1 MALQEASSAESVRM
15 TFRYASLSVCAL
27 AVLVA
32 ACSPSGGNQTAQAP
46 PPAKPPAR
54 AAAQAEATDPA
65 VQQRVDQIN
74 KALYAAP
81 APDAGGAA
89 SNTTASVPN
98 TTAGASNTTGPG
110 AAAPPAPDP
119 MLMKAEVLLA
129 RAGFSPGVI
138 DGTPGTNLRHAVA
151 AFAQARG
158 LQSDGDITPAV
169 WAALNAPGSQPV
181 AATYTVTQAD
191 VDGPYYPDVGEDLW
205 KLSQLEHAG
214 YSTPLEML
222 AERFHMS
229 QEALQALNPGADFGK
244 AGKVLAVAQ
253 VGDVSLPKIDH
264 IQVDKA
270 KASVTAYDKDDKLI
284 AFAPATVGSPE
295 RPSPSGTHKVKGV
308 ARNPT
313 YVYDPKKL
321 TWGPKKHGKFTVQ
334 SGPNNPVGLVWIALD
349 APSYGLHGS
358 PGPKLIGK
366 TGSHGCVR
374 MTNWDALEMADAVKP
389 GVVVTFL
396 NQRGG

>member
-1 MALQEASSAESVRM
+1 M
-15 TFRYASLSVCAL
+15 TARSAL
-27 AVLVA
+27 AATALLAAGLA
-32 ACSPSGGNQTAQAP
+32 ACSPSGGDPKTAQAP
-46 PPAKPPAR
+46 PAAAAAAPAPAPAPMK
-54 AAAQAEATDPA
+54 AAAQAELTDPV
-65 VQQRVDQIN
+65 VQQRIDQIN
-74 KALYAAP
+74 KALYTPVAP
-81 APDAGGAA
+81 AAAGTAPSNA
-89 SNTTASVPN
+89 TSNTTAG
-98 TTAGASNTTGPG
+98 GATG
-110 AAAPPAPDP
+110 APDA
-119 MLMKAEVLLA
+119 MLLKAEVLLA

-151 AFAQARG
+151 AFASAQG
-158 LQSDGDITPAV
+158 LESDGDITPAV
-169 WAALNAPGSQPV
+169 WARLNAPGAQPV
-181 AATYTVTQAD
+181 AGAYTITAED
-191 VDGPYYPDVGEDLW
+191 AAGPYYPAVGEDLW
-205 KLSQLEHAG
+205 KLSKLDHAG
-214 YSTPLEML
+214 YTMPLEAL

-244 AGKVLAVAQ
+244 AGVVLAVAQ
-253 VGDVSLPKIDH
+253 VGDVTLPKIDH

-270 KASVTAYDKDDKLI
+270 NAAVRGYDKDDKLI

-313 YVYDPKKL
+313 YEYDPQKL
-321 TWGPKKHGKFTVQ
+321 TWGPRKHGKFTVP
-334 SGPNNPVGLVWIALD
+334 SGPNNPVGIVWIALD

-374 MTNWDALEMADAVKP
+374 MTNWDAMEVADAVKP

-396 NQRGG
+396 NQRGDPKSAN

>member
-1 MALQEASSAESVRM
+1 MTVRS
-15 TFRYASLSVCAL
+15 ASLAASAL
-27 AVLVA
+27 IALSAA
-32 ACSPSGGNQTAQAP
+32 ACSPSGGDGAAKAP
-46 PPAKPPAR
+46 PAQRTPAKATAPAPIADS
-54 AAAQAEATDPA
+54 AA
-65 VQQRVDQIN
+65 QQRVDGIN

-81 APDAGGAA
+81 SPEASSVAGPTAANATANAADA
-89 SNTTASVPN
+89 TA
-98 TTAGASNTTGPG
+98 
-110 AAAPPAPDP
+110 APDP
-119 MLMKAEVLLA
+119 VAVPMLLKAEVLLA

-151 AFAQARG
+151 AFAQAQG
-158 LQSDGDITPAV
+158 LESDGEITGAV
-169 WAALNAPGSQPV
+169 WARLNAPGAQPV
-181 AATYTVTQAD
+181 AAAYTITEQDAA
-191 VDGPYYPDVGEDLW
+191 GPYYPAVGEDLW
-205 KLSQLEHAG
+205 ALSKLDHAG
-214 YSTPLEML
+214 YNAPLEML

-244 AGKVLAVAQ
+244 AGTVLAVAQ
-253 VGDVSLPKIDH
+253 VGEVALPAIDH

-270 KASVTAYDKDDKLI
+270 NAAVRGYDKDNKLI
-284 AFAPATVGSPE
+284 AFAPATVGSVD

-308 ARNPT
+308 AKDPT

-321 TWGPKKHGKFTVQ
+321 TWGPKKHGKFTVP

-374 MTNWDALEMADAVKP
+374 MTNWDALEVADAVKP

>member
-1 MALQEASSAESVRM
+1 MTVRA
-15 TFRYASLSVCAL
+15 ASLTASAL
-27 AVLVA
+27 IALSAA
-32 ACSPSGGNQTAQAP
+32 ACSPSGGGSQTAQAP
-46 PPAKPPAR
+46 PAKPAPVKVAAPAEV
-54 AAAQAEATDPA
+54 ADP
-65 VQQRVDQIN
+65 VIQQRVDEIN

-81 APDAGGAA
+81 PTNAAAA
-89 SNTTASVPN
+89 S
-98 TTAGASNTTGPG
+98 SNTTG
-110 AAAPPAPDP
+110 AAAADPIAVP
-119 MLMKAEVLLA
+119 MLLKAEVLLA

-151 AFAQARG
+151 AFSSAQG

-169 WAALNAPGSQPV
+169 WAALNAPGAQPV
-181 AATYTVTQAD
+181 AATYTVTPQD
-191 VDGPYYPDVGEDLW
+191 VAGPYYPDVGEDLW
-205 KLSQLEHAG
+205 KLSKLDHAG
-214 YSTPLEML
+214 YTTPLEML

-244 AGKVLAVAQ
+244 AGTVLAVAQ
-253 VGDVSLPKIDH
+253 VGEVSLPKIDH

-270 KASVTAYDKDDKLI
+270 NAAVNAYDKDDKLI
-284 AFAPATVGSPE
+284 VFAPATVGSTD

-308 ARNPT
+308 ARDPT

-321 TWGPKKHGKFTVQ
+321 TWGPKKHGKFTVP

-374 MTNWDALEMADAVKP
+374 MTNWDALEVADAVKP